1 MCHYRTYSI
10 MNLALRRIWQIIAAE
25 RNLAEMA
32 VKNYANPRINQIANG
47 DEPIHNWYRFV
58 LSYPPHVVREY
69 MDKLEVGAG
78 SVLLDPFCGTGT
90 TIVEAKKHG
99 VKAIGVEA
107 HPMTAFA
114 SATKLDWDV
123 DAVELGSIAEAVAES
138 SLRILRNTRVRRRLG
153 DEQSSL
159 ILRDSISELPL
170 HKTLVLLDTIKKST
184 SQFDRQMEL
193 ALAKVLVYS
202 ASNLHFGP
210 EVGVTRTKK
219 DDYPVVEKWLETVMT
234 MCSDLEHVQQETG
247 AALDSSYV
255 LHADSRGLGR
265 WAGSESVTH
274 VICSPPYPNEKD
286 YTRTTRLE
294 SVVLGHIRN
303 KEQLRQVKKGLVRS
317 NTRTIYKGDVDA
329 ARVSHIPSIMELAAE
344 IEATRL
350 ELGKTSG
357 FERQYHKVVTNYF
370 GGMLVHLEEMK
381 GLLEPGAKLAYVVG
395 DQASFFRVMI
405 RTGTLLA
412 EVAESVGYR
421 VLGIDLFRTRI
432 ATATRQQIREEVL
445 LLEWPGE

>member
-1 MCHYRTYSI
+1 
-10 MNLALRRIWQIIAAE
+10 
-25 RNLAEMA
+25 MA
-32 VKNYANPRINQIANG
+32 VKNYANPRLNRIAFG

-58 LSYPPHVVREY
+58 LSYPPHFVREY
-69 MDKLEVGAG
+69 MAKLGVEKN

-90 TIVEAKKHG
+90 TLVEAKKHG

-123 DAVELGSIAEAVAES
+123 DVDQLRRSAEAVAES
-138 SLRILRNTRVRRRLG
+138 SSRILRHTKVMRKLG
-153 DEQSSL
+153 DEESSL

-170 HKTLVLLDTIKKST
+170 HKTLVLLDTIRKGT
-184 SQFDRQMEL
+184 THFDRQLEL

-219 DDYPVVEKWLETVMT
+219 DDYPVIEKWLETVMT
-234 MCSDLEHVQQETG
+234 MCGDLEQVQQEAG
-247 AALDSSYV
+247 LASDDSYV
-255 LHADSRGLGR
+255 LHADSRGLRR
-265 WAGSESVTH
+265 WADSESVSH

-303 KEQLRQVKKGLVRS
+303 KQQLQRVKKGLVRS

-329 ARVSHIPSIMELAAE
+329 ARVSHFSSIMTLAAE

-350 ELGKTSG
+350 ALGKTSG

-395 DQASFFRVMI
+395 DQASFFRIMI
-405 RTGTLLA
+405 RTGALLA